1 MVDSKVDAWFD
12 SSPSGQKIAL
22 TTLRGMI
29 RAVVTDAIEEIKWG
43 RPCYSFES
51 GLFCY
56 LYTTNTHVA
65 LGFQCGSE
73 LDDPDD
79 VLEGTGCVF
88 QVSRAS
94 ISRQGGPL
102 FHAWWADGLNDCET
116 MWTV

>member
-79 VLEGTGCVF
+79 VLEGTGKDMRHIKLKVTDDI
-88 QVSRAS
+88 SYKRDSIRALLTQAAKS
-94 ISRQGGPL
+94 
-102 FHAWWADGLNDCET
+102 
-116 MWTV
+116 